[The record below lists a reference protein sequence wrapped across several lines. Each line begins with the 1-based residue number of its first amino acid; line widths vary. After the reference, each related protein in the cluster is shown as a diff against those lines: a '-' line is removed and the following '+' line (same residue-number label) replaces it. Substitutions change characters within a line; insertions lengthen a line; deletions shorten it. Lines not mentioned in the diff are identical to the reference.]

1 MLMDHNRTAASQEIA
16 LLRARLALK
25 QQMLREW
32 VSLALQWRQVAL
44 HHLSGTAPRSR
55 NLQN

>member
-1 MLMDHNRTAASQEIA
+1 MMRNDRTAASQEIA

-25 QQMLREW
+25 QEMLREW

-44 HHLSGTAPRSR
+44 HHLSGTAPRSP

>member
-1 MLMDHNRTAASQEIA
+1 MVMEHNRIAASQEIA

-25 QQMLREW
+25 QQMLRQW

-44 HHLSGTAPRSR
+44 HQLSGAGPRSPNLR
-55 NLQN
+55 N

>member
-1 MLMDHNRTAASQEIA
+1 MIMADDRIAASEVK
-16 LLRARLALK
+16 LLRARLALHR
-25 QQMLREW
+25 QLLREW

-44 HHLSGTAPRSR
+44 HHLSGAGPRSP

>member
-1 MLMDHNRTAASQEIA
+1 MIMGDDRTAASQEVA

-25 QQMLREW
+25 EQMLRVW

-44 HHLSGTAPRSR
+44 HHLSGTAPRSANLR
-55 NLQN
+55 N